1 MEFLFEGFAF
11 WFKEAHIKL
20 EERQTETKH
29 QHFSRAES
37 EVFQSFFGVKETNY
51 NKESFRAVKLTI
63 SLTML
68 NTCSFDVLNIQLI
81 TEKVNCIVLTRL
93 KLSLLGSL

>member
-1 MEFLFEGFAF
+1 MIVGYSC
-11 WFKEAHIKL
+11 WN
-20 EERQTETKH
+20 
-29 QHFSRAES
+29 
-37 EVFQSFFGVKETNY
+37 SFFGVKEKNY
-51 NKESFRAVKLTI
+51 NKESFREVKLTI

-68 NTCSFDVLNIQLI
+68 NTCSFNVLNIQLI